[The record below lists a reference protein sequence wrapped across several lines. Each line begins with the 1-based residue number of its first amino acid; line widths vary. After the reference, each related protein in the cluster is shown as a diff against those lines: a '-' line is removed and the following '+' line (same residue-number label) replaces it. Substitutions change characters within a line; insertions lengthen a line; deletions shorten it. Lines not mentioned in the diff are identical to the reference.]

1 MTNSSQTS
9 LHQIHAHMN
18 PRHRDP
24 SSRELK
30 REVTVTRN
38 RIQDARRVQ
47 CYRHRNSS
55 AFLGLVGVGAMGQRR
70 KTQLESYAPEG
81 VKNKGLTRH

>member
-24 SSRELK
+24 SSRELR

-38 RIQDARRVQ
+38 RIQDAPQVQ

-55 AFLGLVGVGAMGQRR
+55 AFLGLVCGGARGD
-70 KTQLESYAPEG
+70 KD
-81 VKNKGLTRH
+81 VKHSLNHTPLRV